1 MAMCLGIPGE
11 VVELVED
18 NDQLVLV
25 DVLGVQRHINLGM
38 LEEPDLRTG
47 DWILIHMGFAMDKIS
62 KNAATEALAGLELM
76 GQALPDEPSPDWRPD
91 GAEQLPRDT
100 AKSA

>member
-1 MAMCLGIPGE
+1 MCLGIPGE

-25 DVLGVQRHINLGM
+25 DVLGVQRHVNLGM
-38 LEEPDLRTG
+38 LEEPDLQTG

-62 KNAATEALAGLELM
+62 KDAAAEALSGLERM
-76 GQALPDEPSPDWRPD
+76 GQALPDEPVPVRRPD
-91 GAEQLPRDT
+91 DVERLPRDT